1 MPGSPPTRWRLDGFD
16 ERYQEWLDQ
25 EHPDHSLGTLVL
37 NWLFT
42 RMEDPYEGVTRESG
56 FPNLWWGGVPF
67 SGHGDDQVVVVV
79 YWVNESTHSLRCDR
93 IASLT
98 WPL

>member
-1 MPGSPPTRWRLDGFD
+1 MPDSPPTRWRLDGFD
-16 ERYQEWLDQ
+16 DRYQEWLDHEQ
-25 EHPDHSLGTLVL
+25 PDHSLGTVVL

-42 RMEDPYEGVTRESG
+42 RMEDPYEGVTREAG
-56 FPNLWWGGVPF
+56 FPNLWWGAVPF
-67 SGHGDDQVVVVV
+67 SGHADDQVVVVV
-79 YWVNESTHSLRCDR
+79 YWINESTHSLRCDR